1 MCANAA
7 GYSIDRIGS
16 VRILY
21 YPSRS
26 LADRSTDPTDPHILA
41 AGVFRLSSG
50 DRGDRGITKGGR
62 HVAIVWGALILIIII
77 NIGCS
82 SPKSRKSL
90 ALGACLY
97 VKLFLIMQQ
106 QRQQQQQQQQLRQQ
120 HQQEQQQLQ
129 AGWPTVGQF
138 VGRRDGLGQIKTRF
152 KRNL

>member
-50 DRGDRGITKGGR
+50 AWAVGMGVSGITKGGR

-106 QRQQQQQQQQLRQQ
+106 QRQQQQQLQQQQLRQQ
-120 HQQEQQQLQ
+120 HQQEQQQSKL
-129 AGWPTVGQF
+129 VGQ
-138 VGRRDGLGQIKTRF
+138 Q
-152 KRNL
+152 